1 MNLNNTVDKTY
12 EISSFKEIADAPL
25 VSLQGLSQTEAAALT
40 TLFNIGTIRELAELN
55 FVKWATAITAIADE
69 KIDEQLKVKEILLD
83 DALEMTFPSSDPIS
97 VSSGVSRI
105 EKQPDMVDARTDHQ
119 HSQE

>member
-1 MNLNNTVDKTY
+1 MNLDTMIDNSHKFA
-12 EISSFKEIADAPL
+12 SFKEMADAPVAAL
-25 VSLQGLSQTEAAALT
+25 KGLSKSDAA
-40 TLFNIGTIRELAELN
+40 TLKTVFNIDTIRELAELRY
-55 FVKWATAITAIADE
+55 VKWATIITAIADE
-69 KIDEQLKVKEILLD
+69 KIDEQLKVDEILLD

-105 EKQPDMVDARTDHQ
+105 EKQPDMVDAKTDHQ